1 MSDKKDTKESPA
13 MDTKKKSDPAPVE
26 SPKKSDSGL
35 SRRTFYIV
43 LILAVSFAILIWR
56 QYMVPVGTPGT
67 VISEST
73 TGKPKIGGPFSL
85 VDQDGKAVTEADFK
99 GRFMLVYFGYT
110 FCPDVCP
117 TSLSAMADALDML
130 GDKADRIVP
139 VFITVDPER
148 DTPEQMKMYVQYFHP
163 RLVGL
168 SGTVEQVAAAA
179 NAYKAYFA
187 KATEVG
193 GEDYLMDHSSIT
205 YLMGPDGQFISH
217 FSHGVDGEE
226 MAKRLKEFL

>member
-1 MSDKKDTKESPA
+1 MNDKKDSRKSPA
-13 MDTKKKSDPAPVE
+13 TDAKREGDPAPVKDL
-26 SPKKSDSGL
+26 KKAGGGL

-43 LILAVSFAILIWR
+43 LILTISFAVLIWR
-56 QYMVPVGTPGT
+56 QYMVPTGSPAV
-67 VISEST
+67 VMSESS
-73 TGKPKIGGPFSL
+73 TGKPKIGGSFSL

-117 TSLSAMADALDML
+117 TSLSAMAEALDIL
-130 GDKADRIVP
+130 GDKADQVVP
-139 VFITVDPER
+139 VFITVDPQR
-148 DTPEQMKMYVQYFHP
+148 DTPEQMKMYVEYFHP

-168 SGTVEQVAAAA
+168 SGTVDQVAAAA

-187 KATEVG
+187 KAGDGTE
-193 GEDYLMDHSSIT
+193 EEYLMDHSSIT

-226 MAKRLKEFL
+226 MAKRMKEFL